1 LVAEFCNT
9 AVFYK
14 NREIHSKGEITK
26 GTRQEI
32 IVSLGWEVWKHT
44 QFPTSEEYNGICQSL
59 VQKHPDLKDTI
70 GNGYVSLIL

>member
-1 LVAEFCNT
+1 LLNFAIPRFSTKTE
-9 AVFYK
+9 K
-14 NREIHSKGEITK
+14 SIQKGEITK

-59 VQKHPDLKDTI
+59 VQKHPVLKDTI